1 MEVSHRRPP
10 FRTEGR
16 RMAKG
21 ARTEVRWIDDVAGWT
36 RVMSKFVEHRNNCK
50 PQRIVMIP

>member
-10 FRTEGR
+10 FHTEGR